1 MRYLVA
7 AAMGLVLLGLF
18 ATSGLHGLVHL
29 AEVGY
34 DEILHLLARH
44 GVSAH
49 TFVRRV
55 P

>member
-7 AAMGLVLLGLF
+7 ATMGLVLLGLF

-34 DEILHLLARH
+34 HEIAHLLARH

-49 TFVRRV
+49 TVVPRV